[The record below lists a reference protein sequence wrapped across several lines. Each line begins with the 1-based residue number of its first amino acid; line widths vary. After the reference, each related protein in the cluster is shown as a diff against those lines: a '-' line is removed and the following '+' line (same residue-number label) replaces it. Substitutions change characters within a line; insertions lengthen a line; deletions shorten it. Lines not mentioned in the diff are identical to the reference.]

1 MIPVK
6 NPKKRTAET
15 PNLYSVGIE
24 LIGSNQVLQA
34 ISRKYRISKSRNKR
48 RISFSQRKSRK
59 DKRCKL
65 SWVRSLYR
73 RYITRES
80 MIRDIVLM
88 KQHNINAV
96 RTSHYPNHP
105 EFYRLY
111 DEFGFIWNR
120 IFCRP
125 KRVVTGIHQSIKPV
139 GQWLICHFWM
149 MNEWLW
155 SIPIIRLFLPAVAR
169 E

>member
-1 MIPVK
+1 MLLEKIVKTGVTKQKEQLASVLIPVK

-65 SWVRSLYR
+65 S
-73 RYITRES
+73 
-80 MIRDIVLM
+80 
-88 KQHNINAV
+88 
-96 RTSHYPNHP
+96 
-105 EFYRLY
+105 
-111 DEFGFIWNR
+111 
-120 IFCRP
+120 
-125 KRVVTGIHQSIKPV
+125 
-139 GQWLICHFWM
+139 
-149 MNEWLW
+149 
-155 SIPIIRLFLPAVAR
+155 
-169 E
+169 